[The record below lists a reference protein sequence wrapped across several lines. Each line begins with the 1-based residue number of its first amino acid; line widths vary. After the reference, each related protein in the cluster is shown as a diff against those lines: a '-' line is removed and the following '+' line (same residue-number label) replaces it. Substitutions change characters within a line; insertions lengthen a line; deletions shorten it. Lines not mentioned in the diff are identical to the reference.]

1 MGAPA
6 TYSANR
12 SRKIVFTEAGPGH
25 VALTADGRVF
35 VDADGKDLAHLLD
48 AHFDDR
54 LAHYGRL

>member
-12 SRKIVFTEAGPGH
+12 SRKIVFTDAGPGH
-25 VALTADGRVF
+25 VALTADDRVC

-54 LAHYGRL
+54 LAH

>member
-12 SRKIVFTEAGPGH
+12 SRKIVFTDAGSGR
-25 VALTADGRVF
+25 VALTADGRVC
-35 VDADGKDLAHLLD
+35 VNADCKDLAHLLD
-48 AHFDDR
+48 ARFDDR